1 MSGLQLASYL
11 ALGFFI
17 IFVAFKMIRIAR
29 MPIHLRWDLYPIP
42 HERGKA
48 YGGSYFEEVDWWT
61 KPRRASFF
69 SELRVVVA
77 EILFIQSLFR
87 HNRRLWIFSFPFH
100 LGLYCLVAF
109 ALLLIFGG
117 ITETARMEIAAG
129 SAGTFGAGVYYLT
142 IALGSAG
149 WILASLGAIGLLLSR
164 IFRAELRKAS
174 LRSDYFNLIFLLA
187 VFVTGF
193 FSWVTVD
200 QVYALLRGFVQSLV
214 SFQPSPAMPS
224 IVAVQLWIIV
234 ALMFYFPFT
243 HMTHMFG
250 KYFTYHRVRWEDH
263 PNLRGSRIEKA
274 VTEALGYP
282 LTWAG
287 PHIRKGTWA
296 EAADGEKRGHE

>member
-11 ALGFFI
+11 ALGFYV

-61 KPRRASFF
+61 KPRQASLF

-100 LGLYCLVAF
+100 LGLYCLVVL
-109 ALLLIFGG
+109 ALLLIFGR

-149 WILASLGAIGLLLSR
+149 WILASLGTIGLLLSR
-164 IFRAELRKAS
+164 IFRVELRKAS

-187 VFVTGF
+187 VSVTGF

-200 QVYALLRGFVQSLV
+200 QDYAHLSGFVQSLV

-224 IVAVQLWIIV
+224 IVAVQLWITV
-234 ALMFYFPFT
+234 ALLFYFPFT

-263 PNLRGSRIEKA
+263 PNLRDSRIEKA
-274 VTEALGYP
+274 VTAALGYP
-282 LTWAG
+282 LTWAA